1 MVKKQWAI
9 KNDIIKTIRRV
20 KAWGLMSDNVYIWRI
35 GTEIAKVMA
44 ETNIRDKIK
53 IKSPTELIA
62 ATLNEFSTII
72 LFKKNLL
79 IKTKI

>member
-1 MVKKQWAI
+1 
-9 KNDIIKTIRRV
+9 
-20 KAWGLMSDNVYIWRI
+20 MSDNVYIWRI

>member
-1 MVKKQWAI
+1 
-9 KNDIIKTIRRV
+9 
-20 KAWGLMSDNVYIWRI
+20 MSDNVYIWRI

-79 IKTKI
+79 IKTEI